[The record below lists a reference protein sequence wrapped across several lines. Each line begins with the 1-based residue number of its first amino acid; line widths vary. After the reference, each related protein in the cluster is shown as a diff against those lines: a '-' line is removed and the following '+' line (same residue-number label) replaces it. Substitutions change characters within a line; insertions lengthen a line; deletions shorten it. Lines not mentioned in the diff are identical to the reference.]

1 MGRFLRIALLVVGVL
16 FVVILIGL
24 TVISSTDYGHNLVR
38 RQALKI
44 LEGQAHGIVKMGR
57 ISGNLLNG
65 ITVEDFSI
73 TDSAGR
79 PFFAVEKATAGYAL
93 GGFLRKKVTLNDVTL
108 VRPVIVLDKL
118 PGQDWN
124 YKRIFPGDSL
134 APKDTTFG
142 FGDWLVFNDVTMV
155 QGRVM
160 VKRPWS
166 PDSTLSEAAQD
177 SAIAEALAGGTRA
190 HVVVAE
196 GGHQQV
202 MDFRDIS
209 GEFPLARLA
218 HPDEDAARIEVAK
231 LAMIAAPFRPPVA
244 EVRDLVGAFEYNG
257 DSLWFSE
264 VEAELPASKISGG
277 GSYVFEPGDVALHL
291 VGAPASLGD
300 LRWIY
305 PRLPAQGG
313 GPIEFI
319 MAMHGDTMRYEAPR
333 ADLAVGSSRI
343 AGSFGITITDT
354 MALHGTD
361 LRFTSF
367 DTRLIEQLVD
377 GLELPRRGTLTGRA
391 ALNGG
396 VHYMNVNG
404 DIAFNDQQTGR
415 SRVAARGAV
424 GMVEGGGARAQDLR
438 LTLESVQVALAR
450 MVMPDLPIAGAVS
463 GTATLDGTTET
474 TLAATANLVHTQES
488 ERSHL
493 VGRGAVRMTGGT
505 TWMDIDA
512 QARPISLVTVG
523 RFAPAIGLRGSAM
536 GPIRVTGSLGNLA
549 VRGDLTLSPGGALLV
564 NGKLDLTGTPAYDM
578 SAVATVFDANAIIA
592 KAPHTALTA
601 RATARGTGFALATM
615 RSNIAAD
622 VQTST
627 FDSIGIDSA
636 RIRVAIA
643 NGVARLEPMLLSG
656 PAGFVEARGDFGLV
670 AGRSGEIAYRAQ
682 LDSLSVIDRWLPGD
696 TAVTVPRPRVT
707 ARALQQARE
716 DSARMAAA
724 TEVERAVLGTP
735 APKLVVDTP
744 RTVRNDSISGSL
756 YAAGTMRG
764 NLSGFDLRGR
774 VAAQDVVLR
783 GNSIRRARAE
793 YGWIGAMTPNNTM
806 LLAAHADSAMLAGF
820 QLDSLDARLSYT
832 GPGGTAVLAIH
843 QDNDREYSANVG
855 FALHLDHKEIH
866 FTDLALR
873 FDTTRWVAS
882 RPGTVRWGG
891 RGIEVETIEL
901 RSGPEGRIYVN
912 GLIPTEGQADLELAV
927 TNFEISHLVDLLQSD
942 IEATGLVSVTAS
954 AEGTTSN
961 PRFRGAAGFVGGSYG
976 GTALPDLH
984 GTFNYASRRLTT
996 KVQAARNGG
1005 MSLATLEAQLPINL
1019 AISGVQGPRLPDGPV
1034 VIDLVADSLPL
1045 DVLPQF
1051 TDAITDVRGRVIG
1064 SVAVRGTMRNPQTV
1078 GALALDLGSFG
1089 IAPLGVVVRDI
1100 RGNLRMQGDTIVVD
1114 SIIGRSGGGTVRLAG
1129 GLGVE
1134 TLTAPSFD
1142 LELLALDA
1150 RVLNNET
1157 GRIRAD
1163 ASIHVEGPF
1172 DGVHITGGA
1181 TLRDGIIYIP
1191 ETGNK
1196 EVIGSNDPALYNVL
1210 DTSMVADEALFPSES
1225 PLLANLQMDVNV
1237 RIMRDTWVRS
1247 PDANVEIFTDPEAGD
1262 LNIHIDRRA
1271 DAIVLDG
1278 FVNTDRGEYTFMS
1291 KRFQIRRGSATFI
1304 GGQEL
1309 DPTLQITGEYPVEIA
1324 GREAL
1329 TIRVVIGGTL
1339 SAPRIS
1345 LESDAQPPIP
1355 QSDLIAYLA
1364 FGRGSSSLLQVGG
1377 SGTTSGGSVG
1387 GALVGTVGAAAT
1399 RGLVGVALGVV
1410 VDELEGEASRA
1421 LGADVFNISPGDVP
1435 TEVSAGGVGGFLQGT
1450 EVEAGVYTDRNT
1462 FFAVQTQASPSW
1474 AGLGIRVE
1482 RRFGRGLRVETS
1494 FAPRYFLAE
1503 PTLGTQPAQSP
1514 TTSFGA
1520 FLIKEWRF

>member
-1 MGRFLRIALLVVGVL
+1 MGRFLRIAFLVVGVL
-16 FVVILIGL
+16 FVVVLIGL
-24 TVISSTDYGHNLVR
+24 TVVSSTDYGHNLVR
-38 RQALKI
+38 RQALGI
-44 LEGQAHGIVKMGR
+44 LEGQAHGIVRMGK

-93 GGFLRKKVTLNDVTL
+93 GGFIRKKVTLNNVKL

-134 APKDTTFG
+134 AVKDTTFG
-142 FGDWLVFNDVTMV
+142 FGDWLVFNDVEME

-160 VKRPWS
+160 VKRPWTA
-166 PDSTLSEAAQD
+166 DNTLAQPARD
-177 SAIAEALAGGTRA
+177 SAVAAALGGATRA
-190 HVVVAE
+190 NVVVAE

-202 MDFRDIS
+202 MDFRQID
-209 GEFPLARLA
+209 GRFPLVRLA
-218 HPDEDAARIEVAK
+218 HPDEEKRIEVAK
-231 LAMIAAPFRPPVA
+231 LAMVAAPFRPPVA
-244 EVRDLVGAFEYNG
+244 EVRALAGAFEFNG

-264 VEAELPASKISGG
+264 IEAELPGSKIGG
-277 GSYVFEPGDVALHL
+277 GGAYIFAPGDMVLNLAAAPVAL
-291 VGAPASLGD
+291 AD
-300 LRWIY
+300 LRWLY

-313 GPIEFI
+313 GPLEFR
-319 MAMHGDTMRYEAPR
+319 MSMRGDTQRYEAAR
-333 ADLAVGSSRI
+333 ADLAVGNSRI
-343 AGSFGITITDT
+343 AGSFGITLADT

-367 DTRLIEQLVD
+367 DTRLIEQLVA

-391 ALNGG
+391 ALEGG
-396 VHYMNVNG
+396 VHHMRVNG
-404 DIAFNDQQTGR
+404 DIAFDDQQTGR
-415 SRVAARGAV
+415 SRVVARGAV
-424 GMVEGGGARAQDLR
+424 GMIEGGGASAEDLR
-438 LTLESVQVALAR
+438 LTLESVQVGLAR
-450 MVMPDLPIAGAVS
+450 MVMPDLPIGGAVS
-463 GTATLDGTTET
+463 GTATLDGSTQT
-474 TLAATANLVHTQES
+474 TLAATANLVHTQET

-493 VGRGAVRMTGGT
+493 VGRGALRMTGGT
-505 TWMDIDA
+505 TWMDVDA
-512 QARPISLVTVG
+512 QARPLSLVTVG
-523 RFAPAIGLRGSAM
+523 RFAPAIGLRGSAL
-536 GPIRVTGSLGNLA
+536 GPLRITGSMGDLA
-549 VRGDLTLSPGGALLV
+549 VRGNFTLSPGGALVLD
-564 NGKLDLTGTPAYDM
+564 GKLDLTGTPAYDM
-578 SAVATVFDANAIIA
+578 TAVTTVFDANAIVA
-592 KAPHTALTA
+592 RAPHTALTA
-601 RATARGTGFALATM
+601 RASARGTGFSLATM
-615 RSNIAAD
+615 RSHIAAD
-622 VQTST
+622 IQTST

-643 NGVARLEPMLLSG
+643 NGVAQLEPMRLSG
-656 PAGFVEARGDFGLV
+656 PAGFVEARGGFGLV
-670 AGRSGEIAYRAQ
+670 AGRSGELSYRAQ
-682 LDSLSVIDRWLPGD
+682 LDSLGIVSRWLPKD
-696 TAVTVPRPRVT
+696 TAVTPPRPGVT
-707 ARALQQARE
+707 AEALRRARA
-716 DSARMAAA
+716 DSARLAQA

-744 RTVRNDSISGSL
+744 KVVRNDSVAGSF
-756 YAAGTMRG
+756 YAAGTVTG
-764 NLSGFDLRGR
+764 NISDFDLRGR

-783 GNSIRRARAE
+783 GNSVRRARAE
-793 YGWIGAMTPNNTM
+793 FGWIDAMTPKSTM
-806 LLAAHADSAMLAGF
+806 LVAAHADSTSVAGF
-820 QLDSLDARLSYT
+820 HLDSLDARLAYSA
-832 GPGGTAVLAIH
+832 PNGTAVLAIH
-843 QDNDREYSANVG
+843 QNNDREYAANLG
-855 FALHLDHKEIH
+855 FALHLDHKEVH

-873 FDTTRWVAS
+873 FDTTRWVS
-882 RPGTVRWGG
+882 TRPGTVKWGG

-901 RSGPEGRIYVN
+901 RSGPEGRIYVH
-912 GLIPTEGQADLELAV
+912 GLIPTEGQADLEVAV
-927 TNFEISHLVDLLQSD
+927 TNFEVSHLVDLLQSD
-942 IEATGLVSVTAS
+942 IQATGLASLTAS
-954 AEGTTSN
+954 VEGTTAN
-961 PRFRGAAGFVGGSYG
+961 PRFRGAAGFANASYG
-976 GTALPDLH
+976 GTAIPDIH

-996 KVQAARNGG
+996 KLQAARGGG
-1005 MSLATLEAQLPINL
+1005 MSLATLDAQLPINL
-1019 AISGVQGPRLPDGPV
+1019 AISGVVGPRLPDGPV

-1051 TDAITDVRGRVIG
+1051 TDAITNVRGRVIG
-1064 SVAVRGTMRNPQTV
+1064 SVAVRGTLRNPQTV

-1089 IAPLGVVVRDI
+1089 VAPLGVVVRDI
-1100 RGNLRMQGDTIVVD
+1100 RGNVRLQGDTVVVD
-1114 SIIGRSGGGTVRLAG
+1114 SITGRSGGGTIRLAG
-1129 GLGVE
+1129 GLGVA
-1134 TLTAPSFD
+1134 TLTQPSFD

-1172 DGVHITGGA
+1172 DGVRITGGA
-1181 TLRDGIIYIP
+1181 TLRDGVIYIP
-1191 ETGNK
+1191 DPDDK
-1196 EVIGSNDPALYNVL
+1196 KVIGSSDPALYSVM
-1210 DTSMVADEALFPSES
+1210 DTSMTTDDALFPSQS
-1225 PLLANLQMDVNV
+1225 PLLANMMMDVNV

-1247 PDANVEIFTDPEAGD
+1247 PDANIEIYTDPEAGD
-1262 LNIHIDRRA
+1262 LNIHIDRKS
-1271 DAIVLDG
+1271 DAMVLDG
-1278 FVNTDRGEYTFMS
+1278 FINTDRGEYTFMS

-1309 DPTLQITGEYPVEIA
+1309 DPTLQITGEYPVEVA

-1329 TIRVVIGGTL
+1329 NIRVVIGGTL

-1355 QSDLIAYLA
+1355 QSDLLAYLA

-1377 SGTTSGGSVG
+1377 AGSTAGGSPG

-1474 AGLGIRVE
+1474 EGLGIRVE

-1503 PTLGTQPAQSP
+1503 PTLGTQPTQNP